1 MVVFKPDPILT
12 SNHKRV
18 IAAPECGLK
27 DQTRELLMTRDT
39 LSLDGRVAMI
49 TGAARGM
56 GREHALLMAER
67 GADIIVN
74 DLNADTAEETA
85 EECRALGR
93 KATAMAC
100 DNTDIERFVALI
112 GEHEAEH
119 GRVDILVNN
128 AGIQGNKL
136 SIEEIDEKIWHAM
149 TDIKMKASFFAVR
162 ALVPGMKARKYGKII
177 NTSSIFAMEGSF
189 SMSHYTGAASGV
201 LGYVKG
207 WARELAPWNICVNA
221 VAPGTVATELTINS
235 MGWDVIKDFE
245 KTVPMGRLADKKE
258 IAYAVAWLASTE
270 TDFLT
275 GQLIS
280 PNGGQTIVGI

>member
-1 MVVFKPDPILT
+1 
-12 SNHKRV
+12 
-18 IAAPECGLK
+18 
-27 DQTRELLMTRDT
+27 MTRDT

-67 GADIIVN
+67 GADVIIN
-74 DLNADTAEETA
+74 DLSADAAEETA

-93 KATAMAC
+93 KATVMAC

-112 GEHEAEH
+112 GEHEADH

-136 SIEEIDEKIWHAM
+136 TIEEIDEDIWHAM

-162 ALVPGMKARKYGKII
+162 ALVPGMKARKYGKIV

-235 MGWDVIKDFE
+235 MGWDVIRDFE

-258 IAYAVAWLASTE
+258 IAYAVAWLASPE

>member
-1 MVVFKPDPILT
+1 
-12 SNHKRV
+12 
-18 IAAPECGLK
+18 
-27 DQTRELLMTRDT
+27 MTRDT
-39 LSLDGRVAMI
+39 LSLGGRVAMI

-67 GADIIVN
+67 GADLILN
-74 DLNADTAEETA
+74 DLNPETLAATAED
-85 EECRALGR
+85 CRALGR
-93 KATAMAC
+93 KVSEMAC
-100 DNTDIERFVALI
+100 DNTDIQRFAALI
-112 GEHEAEH
+112 GEHEADH

-128 AGIQGNKL
+128 AGIQGNKY
-136 SIEEIDEKIWHAM
+136 SIEEIDEERWDAM
-149 TDIKMKASFFAVR
+149 TNIKMKASFFAVR
-162 ALVPGMKARKYGKII
+162 AVVPGMKERKYGKIV

-221 VAPGTVATELTINS
+221 IAPGTVATELTINS

-245 KTVPMGRLADKKE
+245 KTVPMGRLADKRE
-258 IAYAVAWLASTE
+258 IAYAVAWLASKE
-270 TDFLT
+270 SDFLT
-275 GQLIS
+275 GQLLS

>member
-1 MVVFKPDPILT
+1 
-12 SNHKRV
+12 
-18 IAAPECGLK
+18 
-27 DQTRELLMTRDT
+27 MTRDT

-74 DLNADTAEETA
+74 DLNADAAEETA
-85 EECRALGR
+85 EDCRALGR
-93 KATAMAC
+93 KATVMAC
-100 DNTDIERFVALI
+100 DNTDIKRFVALI
-112 GEHEAEH
+112 GEHEATH
-119 GRVDILVNN
+119 GRVDNLVIN

-136 SIEEIDEKIWHAM
+136 TIEEIDEDIWHAM
-149 TDIKMKASFFAVR
+149 TDIKMKATFFAVR
-162 ALVPGMKARKYGKII
+162 ALVPGMKERRYGKII

-235 MGWDVIKDFE
+235 MGWDVIRDFE
-245 KTVPMGRLADKKE
+245 KTVPMERLADKKE
-258 IAYAVAWLASTE
+258 IAYAVAWLASPE

>member
-1 MVVFKPDPILT
+1 
-12 SNHKRV
+12 
-18 IAAPECGLK
+18 
-27 DQTRELLMTRDT
+27 MTRDT

-74 DLNADTAEETA
+74 DLDPEAAEATA

-93 KATAMAC
+93 KATVMAC
-100 DNTDIERFVALI
+100 DNTDIARFVALI
-112 GEHEAEH
+112 GEHEADH

-136 SIEEIDEKIWHAM
+136 AIEEIDEKTWHAM

-162 ALVPGMKARKYGKII
+162 ALVPGMKARKYGKIV

-258 IAYAVAWLASTE
+258 IAYAVAWLASPE

>member
-1 MVVFKPDPILT
+1 
-12 SNHKRV
+12 
-18 IAAPECGLK
+18 
-27 DQTRELLMTRDT
+27 MTRDT

-74 DLNADTAEETA
+74 DLNADAAEETA
-85 EECRALGR
+85 EDCRALGR
-93 KATAMAC
+93 KATVMAC
-100 DNTDIERFVALI
+100 DNTDIKRFVALI
-112 GEHEAEH
+112 GEHEATH

-136 SIEEIDEKIWHAM
+136 TIEEIDEDIWHAM
-149 TDIKMKASFFAVR
+149 TDIKMKATFFAVR
-162 ALVPGMKARKYGKII
+162 ALVPGMKERRYGKII

-235 MGWDVIKDFE
+235 MGWDVIRDFE

-258 IAYAVAWLASTE
+258 IAYAVAWLASPE

>member
-1 MVVFKPDPILT
+1 
-12 SNHKRV
+12 
-18 IAAPECGLK
+18 
-27 DQTRELLMTRDT
+27 MTRDT

-49 TGAARGM
+49 TGAACGM

-74 DLNADTAEETA
+74 DLNADAAEETA

-93 KATAMAC
+93 KATVMAC
-100 DNTDIERFVALI
+100 DNTDIRRFVALI
-112 GEHEAEH
+112 GEHEATH

-136 SIEEIDEKIWHAM
+136 TIEEIDEDIWHAM
-149 TDIKMKASFFAVR
+149 TDIKMKATFFAVR
-162 ALVPGMKARKYGKII
+162 ALVPGMKERRYGKII

-235 MGWDVIKDFE
+235 MGWDVIRDFE

-258 IAYAVAWLASTE
+258 IAYAVAWLASAE

>member
-1 MVVFKPDPILT
+1 
-12 SNHKRV
+12 
-18 IAAPECGLK
+18 
-27 DQTRELLMTRDT
+27 MTRDT

-74 DLNADTAEETA
+74 DLDPEAAETTA

-93 KATAMAC
+93 KATVMAC
-100 DNTDIERFVALI
+100 DNTDIARFVALI
-112 GEHEAEH
+112 GEHEADH

-128 AGIQGNKL
+128 AGIQGNKYT
-136 SIEEIDEKIWHAM
+136 IEEIDEDIWHAM

-162 ALVPGMKARKYGKII
+162 ALVPGMKARKYGKIV

-258 IAYAVAWLASTE
+258 IAYAVAWLASPE

>member
-1 MVVFKPDPILT
+1 
-12 SNHKRV
+12 
-18 IAAPECGLK
+18 
-27 DQTRELLMTRDT
+27 MTRDT

-67 GADIIVN
+67 GADLILN
-74 DLNADTAEETA
+74 DLDPNTLAATAED
-85 EECRALGR
+85 CRALGR
-93 KATAMAC
+93 KVTEIAC
-100 DNTDIERFVALI
+100 NNTDIKRFVALI
-112 GEHEAEH
+112 GEHEADH

-136 SIEEIDEKIWHAM
+136 TIEEIDEDIWEAM
-149 TDIKMKASFFAVR
+149 TAIKMKATFFAAKAV
-162 ALVPGMKARKYGKII
+162 VPGMKERKYGKIV

-221 VAPGTVATELTINS
+221 IAPGTVATELTINS
-235 MGWDVIKDFE
+235 MGWDVIRDFE

-258 IAYAVAWLASTE
+258 IAYTVAWLASPE
-270 TDFLT
+270 SDFLT
-275 GQLIS
+275 GQLLS

>member
-1 MVVFKPDPILT
+1 
-12 SNHKRV
+12 
-18 IAAPECGLK
+18 
-27 DQTRELLMTRDT
+27 MTRDT

-74 DLNADTAEETA
+74 DLDPEAAEATA
-85 EECRALGR
+85 EECRARGR
-93 KATAMAC
+93 KATVMAC
-100 DNTDIERFVALI
+100 DNTDISRFVALI
-112 GEHEAEH
+112 GEHEADH

-136 SIEEIDEKIWHAM
+136 AIEEIDEKIWHAM

-162 ALVPGMKARKYGKII
+162 ALVPGMKARKYGKIV

-258 IAYAVAWLASTE
+258 IAYAVAWLASPE

>member
-1 MVVFKPDPILT
+1 MPDPILT
-12 SNHKRV
+12 SNHKLV

-74 DLNADTAEETA
+74 DLNAYTAEETA

-112 GEHEAEH
+112 SEHEAEH

-201 LGYVKG
+201 LGYV
-207 WARELAPWNICVNA
+207 
-221 VAPGTVATELTINS
+221 TVSYTHLTL
-235 MGWDVIKDFE
+235 
-245 KTVPMGRLADKKE
+245 P
-258 IAYAVAWLASTE
+258 
-270 TDFLT
+270 
-275 GQLIS
+275 
-280 PNGGQTIVGI
+280 TILLV

>member
-1 MVVFKPDPILT
+1 
-12 SNHKRV
+12 
-18 IAAPECGLK
+18 
-27 DQTRELLMTRDT
+27 MTRDT
-39 LSLDGRVAMI
+39 LSLGGRVAMI

-74 DLNADTAEETA
+74 DLNADAAEETA

-93 KATAMAC
+93 KATVMAC
-100 DNTDIERFVALI
+100 DNTDIKRFVALI
-112 GEHEAEH
+112 GEHEATH

-136 SIEEIDEKIWHAM
+136 TIEEIDEDIWHAM
-149 TDIKMKASFFAVR
+149 TDIKMKATFFAVR
-162 ALVPGMKARKYGKII
+162 ALVPGMKERRYGKII

-245 KTVPMGRLADKKE
+245 KTVPM
-258 IAYAVAWLASTE
+258 
-270 TDFLT
+270 
-275 GQLIS
+275 
-280 PNGGQTIVGI
+280 

>member
-1 MVVFKPDPILT
+1 
-12 SNHKRV
+12 
-18 IAAPECGLK
+18 
-27 DQTRELLMTRDT
+27 MTRDT

-74 DLNADTAEETA
+74 DLNADAAEETA

-93 KATAMAC
+93 KATVMAC
-100 DNTDIERFVALI
+100 DNTDIKRFVALI
-112 GEHEAEH
+112 GEHEATH

-136 SIEEIDEKIWHAM
+136 TIEEIDEDIWHAM
-149 TDIKMKASFFAVR
+149 TDIKMKATFFAVR
-162 ALVPGMKARKYGKII
+162 ALVPGMKERRYGKII

-207 WARELAPWNICVNA
+207 WARELAPWQICVNA

-235 MGWDVIKDFE
+235 MGWDVIRDFE

-258 IAYAVAWLASTE
+258 IAYAVAWLASPE

>member
-1 MVVFKPDPILT
+1 
-12 SNHKRV
+12 
-18 IAAPECGLK
+18 
-27 DQTRELLMTRDT
+27 MTRDT

-74 DLNADTAEETA
+74 DLNADAAEETA

-93 KATAMAC
+93 KTTAMAC

-258 IAYAVAWLASTE
+258 IAYAVAWLASPE

>member
-1 MVVFKPDPILT
+1 
-12 SNHKRV
+12 
-18 IAAPECGLK
+18 
-27 DQTRELLMTRDT
+27 MTRDT
-39 LSLDGRVAMI
+39 LSLGGRVAMI

-74 DLNADTAEETA
+74 DLNADAAEETA

-93 KATAMAC
+93 KATVMAC
-100 DNTDIERFVALI
+100 DNTDIKRFVTLI
-112 GEHEAEH
+112 GEHEATH

-136 SIEEIDEKIWHAM
+136 TIEEIDEDIWHAM
-149 TDIKMKASFFAVR
+149 TDIKMKATFFAVR
-162 ALVPGMKARKYGKII
+162 ALVPGMKERRYGKII

-258 IAYAVAWLASTE
+258 IAYAVAWLASPE

>member
-1 MVVFKPDPILT
+1 
-12 SNHKRV
+12 
-18 IAAPECGLK
+18 
-27 DQTRELLMTRDT
+27 MTRDT
-39 LSLDGRVAMI
+39 LSLGGRVAMI

-74 DLNADTAEETA
+74 DLNADAAEETA

-93 KATAMAC
+93 KATVMAC
-100 DNTDIERFVALI
+100 DNTDIKRFVALI
-112 GEHEAEH
+112 GEHEATH

-136 SIEEIDEKIWHAM
+136 TIEEIDEDIWHAM
-149 TDIKMKASFFAVR
+149 TDIKMKATFFAVR
-162 ALVPGMKARKYGKII
+162 ALVPGMKERRYGKII

-258 IAYAVAWLASTE
+258 IAYAVAWLASPE

>member
-1 MVVFKPDPILT
+1 
-12 SNHKRV
+12 
-18 IAAPECGLK
+18 
-27 DQTRELLMTRDT
+27 MTRDT
-39 LSLDGRVAMI
+39 LRLDGRVAMI

-74 DLNADTAEETA
+74 DLNADTVDETA
-85 EECRALGR
+85 EECRALGC

-112 GEHEAEH
+112 GEHEVEH

-136 SIEEIDEKIWHAM
+136 SIEEVDEKIWHAM

-245 KTVPMGRLADKKE
+245 KAVPMGRLADKKE
-258 IAYAVAWLASTE
+258 IAYAVAWLASPE

>member
-1 MVVFKPDPILT
+1 
-12 SNHKRV
+12 
-18 IAAPECGLK
+18 
-27 DQTRELLMTRDT
+27 MTRDT

-49 TGAARGM
+49 TGGARGM

-74 DLNADTAEETA
+74 DLDADTAAATA

-93 KATAMAC
+93 KATVMAC
-100 DNTDIERFVALI
+100 DNTDIARFVALI
-112 GEHEAEH
+112 AEHEADH
-119 GRVDILVNN
+119 GHVDILVNN

-136 SIEEIDEKIWHAM
+136 TIEEIDEDIWHAM

-235 MGWDVIKDFE
+235 MGWDVIRDFE

-258 IAYAVAWLASTE
+258 IAYAVAWLASPE

>member
-1 MVVFKPDPILT
+1 M
-12 SNHKRV
+12 
-18 IAAPECGLK
+18 
-27 DQTRELLMTRDT
+27 TRESLR
-39 LSLDGRVAMI
+39 LDGRVAMI

-56 GREHALLMAER
+56 GKEHALLMAER
-67 GADIIVN
+67 GADLILN
-74 DLNADTAEETA
+74 DLNGETLAETA

-93 KATAMAC
+93 KVTEMVC
-100 DNTDIERFVALI
+100 DNTDIPTFTALI
-112 GEHEAEH
+112 PEHEDDH
-119 GRVDILVNN
+119 GRVDILVSN

-136 SIEEIDEKIWHAM
+136 AIEDIDEDIWEAM
-149 TDIKMKASFFAVR
+149 TNIKMKATFFAAR
-162 ALVPGMKARKYGKII
+162 AVVPGMKKRKYGKLI

-207 WARELAPWNICVNA
+207 WARELAPWNICANA

-235 MGWDVIKDFE
+235 MGWDVIRDFE
-245 KTVPMGRLADKKE
+245 KQVPMGRLADKRE
-258 IAYAVAWLASTE
+258 IAYAAAWLASSE
-270 TDFLT
+270 ADFLT

>member
-1 MVVFKPDPILT
+1 
-12 SNHKRV
+12 
-18 IAAPECGLK
+18 
-27 DQTRELLMTRDT
+27 MTRDT
-39 LSLDGRVAMI
+39 LNLEGRVAMI
-49 TGAARGM
+49 TGGARGM

-74 DLNADTAEETA
+74 DLDPDTAAATA

-93 KATAMAC
+93 KATVMAC
-100 DNTDIERFVALI
+100 DNTDIKRFVALI

-136 SIEEIDEKIWHAM
+136 TIEEIDEDIWHAM
-149 TDIKMKASFFAVR
+149 TNIKMKASFFAVR

-258 IAYAVAWLASTE
+258 IAYAVAWLASPE

>member
-1 MVVFKPDPILT
+1 
-12 SNHKRV
+12 
-18 IAAPECGLK
+18 
-27 DQTRELLMTRDT
+27 MTRDT

-49 TGAARGM
+49 TGAASGM

-74 DLNADTAEETA
+74 DLNPDTAEATA

-93 KATAMAC
+93 KATVMAC
-100 DNTDIERFVALI
+100 DNTDIARFTALI
-112 GEHEAEH
+112 AEHEAEH

-136 SIEEIDEKIWHAM
+136 TIEEIDEEIWHAM

-177 NTSSIFAMEGSF
+177 NTSSVFAMEGSF

-258 IAYAVAWLASTE
+258 IAYAVAWLASPE

>member
-1 MVVFKPDPILT
+1 
-12 SNHKRV
+12 
-18 IAAPECGLK
+18 
-27 DQTRELLMTRDT
+27 MTRDT
-39 LSLDGRVAMI
+39 LNLDGRVAMI

-67 GADIIVN
+67 GADVIIN
-74 DLNADTAEETA
+74 DLDPDKAEATAED
-85 EECRALGR
+85 CRSLGR
-93 KATAMAC
+93 KATAMGC
-100 DNTDIERFVALI
+100 DNTDISRFVALI
-112 GEHEAEH
+112 EEHEAEH

-136 SIEEIDEKIWHAM
+136 TIEEIDEDIWNAM

-162 ALVPGMKARKYGKII
+162 ALVPGMKVRKYGKII
-177 NTSSIFAMEGSF
+177 NTSSIFSMEGSF

-221 VAPGTVATELTINS
+221 IAPGTVATELTINS
-235 MGWDVIKDFE
+235 MGWDVIRDFE

-258 IAYAVAWLASTE
+258 IAYAVAWLASPE
-270 TDFLT
+270 SDFLT